1 MGKLEHALRRWRWRA
16 AGLAAVAAFAVLAGR
31 FWHPYYGFTRFVQ
44 LDEADARSGIREVRE
59 YPVYTYPGFN
69 GYDGAAYAQIAFHPL
84 LDSPEL
90 QPALGNVPYRAR
102 RILASALA
110 WLAAGG
116 DPARIARTYAALNV
130 VVWLGLA
137 ALVWRAL
144 AVADGRSF
152 LAWAGVMF
160 SAGALHSVRLALT
173 DLLAVTLITG
183 ALLLG
188 ERGRGRCGLA
198 LLAAAGLARETALA
212 AVPGWWRGPWR
223 EPGSWRR
230 NLLTGALAALPLAL
244 WVAYVR
250 WRAGAA
256 AAGVGNFTVPVLGW
270 VEKWSEILADYV
282 REPGYR
288 WLNTTTLLA
297 TAALTVQAAY
307 LLRRRRVD
315 DPWWR
320 AALGSVAMMVL
331 LGTAVWEGHPGAST
345 RVLLPMGVAF
355 AVLAVRER
363 AGLGWL
369 VGGGL
374 GVCSGILALWH
385 VPDVPRELGAG
396 TSAGVPYLARH
407 ETGWAGVERDA
418 KSRWAWSAGRG
429 EVTVEFAKPAT
440 APIRLR
446 LRVRA
451 IQPRELEVRAG
462 DTLLW
467 QGPVGERRE
476 WIECAAPG
484 TEGRTLR
491 LTLSSTAA
499 PVPEHGSPAA
509 RALSFALYDVD
520 VP

>member
-16 AGLAAVAAFAVLAGR
+16 AGLAAVAAFAALAGR

-44 LDEADARSGIREVRE
+44 LDEADAQDGIREIRE

-90 QPALGNVPYRAR
+90 QPAVGNVPYRAR

-130 VVWLGLA
+130 VVWLVLAGL
-137 ALVWRAL
+137 LWRAL
-144 AVADGRSF
+144 AVAGARSF

-173 DLLAVTLITG
+173 DLLAVTLTAA
-183 ALLLG
+183 ALLSY
-188 ERGRGRCGLA
+188 ERGRARGGLA
-198 LLAAAGLARETALA
+198 LLAVAGLARETALA
-212 AVPGWWRGPWR
+212 AVSAWWRGPWR
-223 EPGSWRR
+223 EPDSWRR
-230 NLLTGALAALPLAL
+230 NMQWGVLAALPLAL
-244 WVAYVR
+244 WIGYVR
-250 WRAGAA
+250 WKAGPA
-256 AAGVGNFTVPVLGW
+256 AAGVDNFTAPVAGW
-270 VEKWSEILADYV
+270 VEKWSEILADFV
-282 REPGYR
+282 REPDFR

-307 LLRRRRVD
+307 ILRRRRVE

-320 AALGSVAMMVL
+320 AALSSVAMMSL
-331 LGTAVWEGHPGAST
+331 LGTAVWEGHPGAAT
-345 RVLLPMGVAF
+345 RVLLPLGVAF

-363 AGLGWL
+363 AGFGWI

-374 GVCSGILALWH
+374 GVCSGVLALWH

-396 TSAGVPYLARH
+396 IRAGAPYLARH
-407 ETGWAGVERDA
+407 EAGWAGVERDE
-418 KSRWAWSAGRG
+418 KTRWAWSAGRG
-429 EVTVEFAKPAT
+429 DVTIEFARPVT

-462 DTLLW
+462 NTLLW
-467 QGPVGERRE
+467 RGPVGERRE
-476 WIECAAPG
+476 WVEFEAPL
-484 TEGRTLR
+484 TEPRTLR
-491 LTLSSTAA
+491 LTLSSPAA
-499 PVPEHGSPAA
+499 PVRENGTLAA
-509 RALSFALYDVD
+509 RALSFALYDVE
-520 VP
+520 VR